1 MPSHEDAAM
10 QIFQT
15 SNDISTPEKL
25 AMLISNEGI
34 AKYKDI
40 PESVRRT
47 WIGMQI
53 YALCLILHYQAP
65 TPMEVS
71 VDAAFADQLIMDDEG
86 ARALTQAEMQEAF
99 RKGIGGDYG
108 EFFGG
113 QAPGG
118 HNVIAGLFDG
128 IKSLNKDSR
137 LFGFLKGFRASEKRL
152 KALDILFK
160 KAQKEI
166 SEDRKREIAAYEQI
180 VAHCKEKG
188 IDLTGLRPGDLDK
201 GTAPK
206 VSSEEHRQK
215 VARQREEILKQHT
228 NENLH

>member
-99 RKGIGGDYG
+99 RKGIGGEYG
-108 EFFGG
+108 EFFGIT
-113 QAPGG
+113 AST
-118 HNVIAGLFDG
+118 I
-128 IKSLNKDSR
+128 
-137 LFGFLKGFRASEKRL
+137 FGFLKGFRASEKRL